1 MIGKPKM
8 QSYWPSLGTKDSMVV
23 LLHNVCVCIRLQFP
37 VVQWQWKFDQTINI
51 YKLVILLIHWTMQ
64 VWSNQPASHIDSL
77 HTKHQYCSAV
87 L

>member
-37 VVQWQWKFDQTINI
+37 VVQWCI
-51 YKLVILLIHWTMQ
+51 Q
-64 VWSNQPASHIDSL
+64 VWSNHKYL
-77 HTKHQYCSAV
+77 
-87 L
+87 